1 MRLVNIHILKFCLTV
16 VRLTHWASYTHFI
29 LLKPVNDWYT
39 YVVVQLILGLNFLE
53 SFLFVPTLYTGEV
66 SHLRRNCHACGSKTW
81 ISCFLTSVLR
91 IVTPGGKVWA
101 IMALTD
107 TFWKI
112 YYYLKT
118 PEPMREK
125 KSPREWFSVSKFDS
139 LILVGKVTG
148 DEVVFLCVPIFM
160 LDKILRNVFGYLWIL
175 LDPYQNILHS

>member
-1 MRLVNIHILKFCLTV
+1 M
-16 VRLTHWASYTHFI
+16 
-29 LLKPVNDWYT
+29 
-39 YVVVQLILGLNFLE
+39 YVVVQLILIGLNFLE
-53 SFLFVPTLYTGEV
+53 SLILFVPTLYTGQV
-66 SHLRRNCHACGSKTW
+66 SHLRRNCHICGSKTW
-81 ISCFLTSVLR
+81 ISRLLTSVLR

-125 KSPREWFSVSKFDS
+125 KSPREWFSFSKS

-160 LDKILRNVFGYLWIL
+160 LDRTLRNVFGYLWIL
-175 LDPYQNILHS
+175 VDIIGPLQNILHS

>member
-53 SFLFVPTLYTGEV
+53 SFLFVPTLYTGQV

-91 IVTPGGKVWA
+91 IVTLGGKVWA

-125 KSPREWFSVSKFDS
+125 KSPREWFSVSKFS
-139 LILVGKVTG
+139 YFSRESHWRRGRVP
-148 DEVVFLCVPIFM
+148 LCSHFHVRQNSS
-160 LDKILRNVFGYLWIL
+160 KRLWIS
-175 LDPYQNILHS
+175 LDIIGPLQNILHS